1 MVSVHMIVVLGLK
14 LLLGIGTSSMSFGYF
29 SLQQFM
35 CGVGNIYSFD
45 REWVEERHTLTTCS

>member
-1 MVSVHMIVVLGLK
+1 MVIFHLKVILGLK

-45 REWVEERHTLTTCS
+45 REWVEERHTLTTCG